1 MKGVSLPALCL
12 PGSML
17 AHLLVSVKA
26 TSVPPG
32 QAACSEPL
40 APPSMVTLT
49 IREERDLE
57 VKIPYQS
64 TRYTGKEDDIET
76 SDDKAL
82 MASDSYC
89 PRLRCSQDVL
99 AFLGSPPF

>member
-26 TSVPPG
+26 TSVAPG
-32 QAACSEPL
+32 QAACSEPP

-49 IREERDLE
+49 VREKRGLE
-57 VKIPYQS
+57 VKILYQS
-64 TRYTGKEDDIET
+64 TRYPGKEGDTET
-76 SDDKAL
+76 SGDKAL
-82 MASDSYC
+82 MVSKVTLLGNNV
-89 PRLRCSQDVL
+89 PRMSLH
-99 AFLGSPPF
+99 F

>member
-32 QAACSEPL
+32 QAACSEPP
-40 APPSMVTLT
+40 APPSTVTLM
-49 IREERDLE
+49 IREERGLE

-64 TRYTGKEDDIET
+64 TRYPGKEGNTET
-76 SDDKAL
+76 SGDKAL
-82 MASDSYC
+82 MTSKVTVLGNEV
-89 PRLRCSQDVL
+89 PRMSLY
-99 AFLGSPPF
+99 F